1 MKKSKSPLS
10 DDPNIPHF
18 SKYQHQRLQ
27 CNVDITE
34 EVFDK
39 ANELF
44 PKIITESFQVNKQ
57 LKNIEAELLNRI
69 RSQMPLKSLSDLGD
83 LSHLNTLIT
92 NYYEKRQELW
102 DQWQL
107 YCLKRQELFTP
118 TQRGLGLLGRT
129 KFFEQAR
136 VIHDMWVKI
145 NGQVCSPF
153 QNSPFVAAIPFPV
166 HVSPPSLHGI
176 YSGIYTRTT
185 DT

>member
-1 MKKSKSPLS
+1 
-10 DDPNIPHF
+10 
-18 SKYQHQRLQ
+18 
-27 CNVDITE
+27 
-34 EVFDK
+34 
-39 ANELF
+39 
-44 PKIITESFQVNKQ
+44 
-57 LKNIEAELLNRI
+57 
-69 RSQMPLKSLSDLGD
+69 MPLKSLSDLGD

-102 DQWQL
+102 EKWQQ

-118 TQRGLGLLGRT
+118 TQRGLGLLSRT
-129 KFFEQAR
+129 KFFEHAR
-136 VIHDMWVKI
+136 VLHDMWLKI